1 MIQSKSKP
9 KTRKFQQKL
18 LFPISAIILAAVNSF
33 WHALLDYF
41 CLHGL
46 IHFSDNKGY
55 ENDAENC
62 GERTDIFLSIFTC
75 TF

>member
-1 MIQSKSKP
+1 MIQSKSEL

-33 WHALLDYF
+33 WHAPFDYF
-41 CLHGL
+41 VCMAK

-55 ENDAENC
+55 ENDVQNC
-62 GERTDIFLSIFTC
+62 RERTDIFLSIFTC